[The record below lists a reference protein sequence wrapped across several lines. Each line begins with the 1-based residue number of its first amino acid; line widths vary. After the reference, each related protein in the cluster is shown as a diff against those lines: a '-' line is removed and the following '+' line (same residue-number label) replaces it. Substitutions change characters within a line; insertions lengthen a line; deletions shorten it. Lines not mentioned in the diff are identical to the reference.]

1 MSHLIWNLEDLIRIT
16 KSDDK
21 GVRYWAIERLVRH
34 FPGECCDAIAE
45 FLLDE
50 HDETPLTVARHLG
63 EHGNS
68 THHSL
73 LLRGFR
79 VLRGLTPG
87 YCLQALA
94 RLGYADIPSLAAEAL
109 KSGEMTDP
117 TMALIV
123 ETLSDLGNPEAR
135 EVMRGYLD
143 KRVELLVEP
152 AALRGAL
159 AAARTE
165 EIHELLAQMM
175 LAVQWRGAHRST
187 EVFRTLM
194 DSLGV
199 DDAFWCFRTGP
210 SGHIELRKT
219 IKAVESGYDCDIFA
233 AMGEPTI
240 QRIAA
245 KLRAGNRGEV
255 IRAIAD
261 WTTRAARELP
271 DDADRNFVDRLSA
284 VVHALSDDALLD
296 GAKKFGQ
303 AFREALLGFHFSVAF
318 AVARGFDARTALRRA
333 RGDLDRLLEL
343 AAVECAHLVG
353 ELPAAVALVCREDE
367 AASRKAQEW
376 CLRMLEAH
384 GPFFPKVMALET
396 LGELRAVHFIPE
408 VMEYLGDENSYVYGA
423 AERALA
429 KMGDAIV
436 IPAIQGIESGVLE
449 PDAAHSLLVLLCDLG
464 THGAYDAVMRHFDW
478 FMGSIG
484 PGTTAEWI
492 SLFGVEETIDPLR
505 DWLEEDPA
513 MVGQGLLLLGAI
525 HNVTIPEEDEIL
537 QAIEDE
543 RARQAVDPDKPGP
556 HSDPDPEGG
565 SYVM

>member
-1 MSHLIWNLEDLIRIT
+1 MSHLIWNLEDLVRIT

-21 GVRYWAIERLVRH
+21 EVRCWAINRLVRH
-34 FPGECCDAIAE
+34 FPTECCDAIAE

-68 THHSL
+68 GHHAL

-94 RLGYADIPSLAAEAL
+94 RLGYTDIPTLAAEAL
-109 KSGEMTDP
+109 KSGEMTDS

-123 ETLSDLGNPEAR
+123 EALSELGSAEAK

-143 KRVELLVEP
+143 RRVELLVEP

-159 AAARTE
+159 NAARTD

-199 DDAFWCFRTGP
+199 DDASWCFRTGP

-245 KLRAGNRGEV
+245 KLRAANRGEV

-271 DDADRNFVDRLSA
+271 EDADRNFVDRLSA
-284 VVHALSDDALLD
+284 IVEALSDDGVLD
-296 GAKKFGQ
+296 GAAKYGQ

-318 AVARGFDARTALRRA
+318 AVARGFDARSALRRA
-333 RGDLDRLLEL
+333 RGDLNRLLEL

-353 ELPAAVALVCREDE
+353 ELPAALALVCREDE
-367 AASRKAQEW
+367 AASHKAQEW
-376 CLRMLEAH
+376 CLRMLEAQ

-423 AERALA
+423 AERALGR
-429 KMGDAIV
+429 MGEAIV
-436 IPAIQGIESGVLE
+436 IPAIQGIESAVLE

-543 RARQAVDPDKPGP
+543 RARQGIDKPDP
-556 HSDPDPEGG
+556 RSDPDPEGG